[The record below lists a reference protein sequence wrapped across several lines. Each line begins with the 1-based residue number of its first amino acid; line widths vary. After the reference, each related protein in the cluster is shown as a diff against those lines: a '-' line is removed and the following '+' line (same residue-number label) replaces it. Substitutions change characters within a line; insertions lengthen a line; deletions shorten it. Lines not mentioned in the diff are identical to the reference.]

1 MKFRYYLAI
10 SIMIHIISVFS
21 LNLSNNKDE
30 LLGEKLAPIE
40 ILNNKTERSL
50 PNEAL
55 CQPRVLHIL

>member
-40 ILNNKTERSL
+40 ILNNKSFQVMGGNF
-50 PNEAL
+50 NENSKK
-55 CQPRVLHIL
+55 I